1 MIWLLLACGGQTAE
15 QAVAGLVSDGSL
27 AACQDMAL
35 VSAQTTCWVTAAAH
49 AAGEGDVDSA
59 EAACANLDGR
69 WADECHFRA
78 GEELGRAGFTDPALR
93 QCAQAGDFSRNC
105 VTHAA
110 WGLPRTDLSP
120 AQPAR
125 VGPAMDEFAAVVTG
139 ALTTAP
145 DGVQG
150 EALDTLLSRSWF
162 NLYVGSGVADPT
174 AARAADADWA
184 AHART
189 AWAIEASRLVP
200 LGDDPLADVVAI
212 WNGAEPPVGER
223 LERVEPGRYTQ
234 PLLPSGME
242 SHPHTQTYGGGIRLV
257 LDDPDQDLRVAVLE
271 GLFWRHDVPASAF
284 EPYLADPQDAV
295 RWTAWKLYGL
305 TGGQGAAPTDPTSE
319 AYLRLARKRRQRI
332 ERQSPRGPS
341 PPAQKRPE

>member
-15 QAVAGLVSDGSL
+15 QAVADLVSDGTL
-27 AACQDMAL
+27 DACQDMAL

-59 EAACANLDGR
+59 ERACAHLDGR

-110 WGLPRTDLSP
+110 WGLPRTELSP
-120 AQPAR
+120 AEPAR
-125 VGPAMDEFAAVVTG
+125 VGPAMDEFTAVVTG
-139 ALTTAP
+139 ALSSAP

-150 EALDTLLSRSWF
+150 EALDTLLSKAWF

-174 AARAADADWA
+174 AAQGADPDWA

-189 AWAIEASRLVP
+189 AWALEAGRLIP
-200 LGDDPLADVVAI
+200 LGPDPAADVLAL
-212 WNGAEPPVGER
+212 WAGSAPAPSGDR

-242 SHPHTQTYGGGIRLV
+242 SHPHTQTYGGGIRMV
-257 LDDPDQDLRVAVLE
+257 LDDPEQDLRVAVLE

-284 EPYLADPQDAV
+284 EPYLDDPVDAV

-305 TGGQGAAPTDPTSE
+305 TGGQGIEPADPMSQ
-319 AYLRLARKRRQRI
+319 AYVRLARKRLQRI
-332 ERQSPRGPS
+332 ERQRPEGPS
-341 PPAQKRPE
+341 PAQKRPQ